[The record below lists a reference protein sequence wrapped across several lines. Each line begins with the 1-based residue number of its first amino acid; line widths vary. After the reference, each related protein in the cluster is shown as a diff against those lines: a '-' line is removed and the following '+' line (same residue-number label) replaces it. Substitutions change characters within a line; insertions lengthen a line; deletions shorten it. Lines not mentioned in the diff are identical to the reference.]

1 MSEIASKFIV
11 VTLTAK
17 EAKIWATGIEK
28 GSKPEK
34 ISASVIKEDHHFKN
48 GPKVHHDTLE
58 DPATLNFFESIA
70 KVISPAAEILLI
82 GHGTGKAS
90 AMLHFVQFLERKHPL
105 IAKKVVDALDENL
118 VALTEPEILALTRQW
133 FDHRLK

>member
-1 MSEIASKFIV
+1 MSEIASKFVV

-17 EAKIWATGIEK
+17 EARIWATGIEK

-34 ISASVIKEDHHFKN
+34 ISAPAIKEDHHFKN

-58 DPATLNFFESIA
+58 DPATLKYFECI
-70 KVISPAAEILLI
+70 VQTISPAAEILLI

-90 AMLHFVQFLERKHPL
+90 AMLHFVQFLERKYPST
-105 IAKKVVDALDENL
+105 ARKVVDALDENL
-118 VALTEPEILALTRQW
+118 AALTEPEILALTRQW
-133 FDHRLK
+133 FDHRLV

>member
-1 MSEIASKFIV
+1 MSEIANKFVV
-11 VTLTAK
+11 VTLTSN

-28 GSKPEK
+28 GSKPER
-34 ISASVIKEDHHFKN
+34 ISAPAVKDDHHFKN

-58 DPATLNFFESIA
+58 DPSTLKYFEGIA
-70 KVISPAAEILLI
+70 QVISPASEILLI

-90 AMLHFVQFLERKHPL
+90 AMVHFVQFLERKHPL
-105 IAKKVVDALDENL
+105 IAKKVVDALDENIA
-118 VALTEPEILALTRQW
+118 ALTEPEILALSRQW